1 METVNLESSAS
12 PLRTPL
18 DPVTLGIQREAL
30 NPPKIDGKRKACSP
44 TPSEVREWHR
54 PSASGYPQSR
64 RNGPCGAR
72 LGADEVMVSMMAAE
86 GSWVSSQD
94 HIWGDVGHVG
104 VHDVWPTL
112 INKFRTEFIQ
122 TSYKFSARE
131 VAPPRSQ
138 QLSYRSQHFSYIV
151 WLRFHCRMPRSCFFR
166 LADRVVEHKG
176 NALRCAAF

>member
-1 METVNLESSAS
+1 METVNLISSAS

-30 NPPKIDGKRKACSP
+30 NPPKIDGKRKAFSP

-64 RNGPCGAR
+64 RNSPCGIR
-72 LGADEVMVSMMAAE
+72 LGADDVVVSLTAAE
-86 GSWVSSQD
+86 GSNAPSQGS
-94 HIWGDVGHVG
+94 ILREGWQNSVRTA
-104 VHDVWPTL
+104 WQSAL
-112 INKFRTEFIQ
+112 NKFLTEVIQ
-122 TSYKFSARE
+122 TSYKSSSHEDAQ
-131 VAPPRSQ
+131 PRSQ

-151 WLRFHCRMPRSCFFR
+151 WLRFHCRMPRSCFFQ